1 MAERLHRA
9 NRMPHPARAT
19 ASQRVVRRTS
29 GGYSLPA
36 DDFSDLERGSPVVVD
51 RRRQRIARI
60 VVLAIMACMTLLLII
75 SASLAALQ
83 YTEAAAKPGE
93 VHAQRMIVPATQGE
107 PAGGDLKRE
116 M

>member
-1 MAERLHRA
+1 MD
-9 NRMPHPARAT
+9 
-19 ASQRVVRRTS
+19 RRTP
-29 GGYSLPA
+29 GGYSLPT

-51 RRRQRIARI
+51 RRRQRIART

-83 YTEAAAKPGE
+83 YTDSAATRST
-93 VHAQRMIVPATQGE
+93 VHAQRILVPANHAE
-107 PAGGDLKRE
+107 PAGVDLQRE